1 MSGKSGWPS
10 GIPSDS
16 RESASVADGGLS
28 EASPCDQAPA
38 GASRLP
44 AGSPTSG
51 AHPINASRNCASF
64 DGARGIRGRG
74 APHLTVMATPSSPDL
89 RRGAPR
95 SVELRCEAFVFFPT
109 VPVVVF
115 KDGAHTLTCEML
127 AAKAAACLRQRQI
140 WDSVL
145 ASLSGQSRE
154 DWNETLQKLSA
165 HGPQGVLGFGE
176 DFDADVAVAMR
187 LADFV
192 LEGPAAIGLKRT
204 DPEAVPQRMYTS
216 DYDSASGA
224 EEHEE
229 AAAAT
234 ASPTTHST

>member
-1 MSGKSGWPS
+1 MLNVHRGRVRGSKH
-10 GIPSDS
+10 
-16 RESASVADGGLS
+16 
-28 EASPCDQAPA
+28 
-38 GASRLP
+38 ASRGPFRILERRHGF
-44 AGSPTSG
+44 AE
-51 AHPINASRNCASF
+51 IVE
-64 DGARGIRGRG
+64 RGGG
-74 APHLTVMATPSSPDL
+74 
-89 RRGAPR
+89 
-95 SVELRCEAFVFFPT
+95 
-109 VPVVVF
+109 
-115 KDGAHTLTCEML
+115 
-127 AAKAAACLRQRQI
+127 
-140 WDSVL
+140 VL
-145 ASLSGQSRE
+145 AGLSGQSRE

-229 AAAAT
+229 AADAA
-234 ASPTTHST
+234 ASTHST